1 MASRCVVAF
10 LLSCLFFFVSFL
22 FFLLLQALTEGFGP
36 LVFGVLMA
44 LFERTPVPGAPYLL
58 ACVLSM
64 WAFLHCFEL
73 PPEPEVAVAKHRA
86 ATAASGAGA
95 GLDEDHEG
103 TELLAAYKQG
113 GGRSGGFLDRLRR
126 LASDSSDL
134 YDYEGAVAVT
144 TADAELAASAV
155 ASLMSGT
162 SDLRL

>member
-1 MASRCVVAF
+1 M
-10 LLSCLFFFVSFL
+10 
-22 FFLLLQALTEGFGP
+22 QALTEGFGP

-86 ATAASGAGA
+86 ATVASGAGAGA

-126 LASDSSDL
+126 LASDSSDT
-134 YDYEGAVAVT
+134 YDYEGAVAVSA
-144 TADAELAASAV
+144 ADASELAASAV
-155 ASLMSGT
+155 AALMPGT

>member
-1 MASRCVVAF
+1 MLV
-10 LLSCLFFFVSFL
+10 FFVSFL
-22 FFLLLQALTEGFGP
+22 FFSTFLQALTEGFGP

-86 ATAASGAGA
+86 ATAASAAGA

-126 LASDSSDL
+126 LASDSSDT
-134 YDYEGAVAVT
+134 YDYEGAVAVSA
-144 TADAELAASAV
+144 ADAELAASAV
-155 ASLMSGT
+155 AALMPGA